1 MINTLSQQIWSWAI
15 SSSSSLAAIFESSLS
30 YNLQS
35 KIGLSCLLTVSFVAE
50 WTVVDAAGQI
60 AADVL
65 LFNLLHN
72 FAVVEFPELD
82 IVGFLAGDYHLLIT
96 IELNGIT
103 TQRSVACT
111 YKETG

>member
-1 MINTLSQQIWSWAI
+1 MINTLSQQIWSWAT

-35 KIGLSCLLTVSFVAE
+35 KIDLGLLTVSFVAE
-50 WTVVDAAGQI
+50 GTVVDAAGQI

-65 LFNLLHN
+65 LFNLLHD
-72 FAVVEFPELD
+72 FAVVEFPKLD
-82 IVGFLAGDYHLLIT
+82 VVGFLAGDYHLLIT